1 MQASWLN
8 GDARSSTCL
17 ESNARYKTGARGRAS
32 ETHSTTFD
40 KVSAVI
46 EIDIAICALGAAI
59 NPLHFPG
66 HECNRV
72 SRDGVLTE
80 SMDVYWSVLFSSGML
95 HVFSLCDESSGK
107 LDIDKSRR
115 TVWTF
120 FSSQLL

>member
-1 MQASWLN
+1 MLRIKRAIQ
-8 GDARSSTCL
+8 
-17 ESNARYKTGARGRAS
+17 TGARGRAS

-40 KVSAVI
+40 KAFAVI

-59 NPLHFPG
+59 NLLHLSE

-72 SRDGVLTE
+72 SRDRVLTE
-80 SMDVYWSVLFSSGML
+80 SMDVYWSVLFSSGTL
-95 HVFSLCDESSGK
+95 HVFPLCDGSSGK

-120 FSSQLL
+120 FSSQ